1 MCMHMLHMHMCMH
14 MHMSHERHGSP
25 AAEPRLQKIHSF
37 RDFSQTGPCM
47 SAQHSA
53 APPQPPPLVKVALV
67 GDSGVGKTSL
77 MVRYV
82 EGTFDETQL
91 PTQGVNFMENTVSV
105 QGNEI
110 TFSVWDI
117 GGSHFESMLPLV
129 CNDAAV
135 VLLMFDLCRRE
146 SLDSIRK
153 WHEKA
158 RSFNKHAVPFLV
170 GCKWDQLALL
180 PEEEQR
186 HVEDMARRFAKAI
199 GAPLIFCAPSVPINV
214 TNVFKVAPRAL
225 ERTTPRLDHHAPNP
239 PLRPAQVILI
249 QLFGLQCAVPQL
261 SEPGQPLLL
270 YEPGVGPPESDQ
282 RLEPPPAPPSPPPPP
297 FPPSPAASPGG
308 WMSHGTAEPL
318 AESERMSA
326 LCSLSSMRS
335 LSSAVSS
342 SYQSTFGV

>member
-1 MCMHMLHMHMCMH
+1 
-14 MHMSHERHGSP
+14 
-25 AAEPRLQKIHSF
+25 
-37 RDFSQTGPCM
+37 M

-214 TNVFKVAPRAL
+214 TNVFKV
-225 ERTTPRLDHHAPNP
+225 
-239 PLRPAQVILI
+239 ILI

>member
-1 MCMHMLHMHMCMH
+1 MLMTKPCFGFKALRPIIFPRNTRFPHFHLNIFQAQAQCAHAVNRLRRTM
-14 MHMSHERHGSP
+14 P
-25 AAEPRLQKIHSF
+25 AQ
-37 RDFSQTGPCM
+37 Q
-47 SAQHSA
+47 SA
-53 APPQPPPLVKVALV
+53 AQPQPPPLVKVALV

-77 MVRYV
+77 MMRYV

-91 PTQGVNFMENTVSV
+91 PTQGVNFMERTVSV
-105 QGNEI
+105 QGHEL

-199 GAPLIFCAPSVPINV
+199 RAPLIFCAPSVPINV
-214 TNVFKVAPRAL
+214 TNVFKV
-225 ERTTPRLDHHAPNP
+225 T
-239 PLRPAQVILI
+239 
-249 QLFGLQCAVPQL
+249 
-261 SEPGQPLLL
+261 
-270 YEPGVGPPESDQ
+270 
-282 RLEPPPAPPSPPPPP
+282 PPAPECTAPPLHRHAPSPTPPTP
-297 FPPSPAASPGG
+297 
-308 WMSHGTAEPL
+308 EC
-318 AESERMSA
+318 R
-326 LCSLSSMRS
+326 SS
-335 LSSAVSS
+335 
-342 SYQSTFGV
+342 

>member
-1 MCMHMLHMHMCMH
+1 M
-14 MHMSHERHGSP
+14 P
-25 AAEPRLQKIHSF
+25 AQ
-37 RDFSQTGPCM
+37 Q
-47 SAQHSA
+47 SA
-53 APPQPPPLVKVALV
+53 AQPQPPPLVKVALV

-77 MVRYV
+77 MMRYV

-91 PTQGVNFMENTVSV
+91 PTQGVNFMERTVSV
-105 QGNEI
+105 QGHEL

-180 PEEEQR
+180 PEGEQR

-199 GAPLIFCAPSVPINV
+199 RAPLIFCAPSVPINV
-214 TNVFKVAPRAL
+214 TNVFKV
-225 ERTTPRLDHHAPNP
+225 T
-239 PLRPAQVILI
+239 
-249 QLFGLQCAVPQL
+249 
-261 SEPGQPLLL
+261 
-270 YEPGVGPPESDQ
+270 
-282 RLEPPPAPPSPPPPP
+282 PPAPECTAPPLHSHAPSTIPPA
-297 FPPSPAASPGG
+297 PA
-308 WMSHGTAEPL
+308 
-318 AESERMSA
+318 RR
-326 LCSLSSMRS
+326 SS
-335 LSSAVSS
+335 
-342 SYQSTFGV
+342 

>member
-1 MCMHMLHMHMCMH
+1 M
-14 MHMSHERHGSP
+14 P
-25 AAEPRLQKIHSF
+25 AAQR
-37 RDFSQTGPCM
+37 
-47 SAQHSA
+47 A
-53 APPQPPPLVKVALV
+53 ATQPQPPPLVKVALV

-91 PTQGVNFMENTVSV
+91 PTQGVNFMERTVSV
-105 QGNEI
+105 QGHKL

-180 PEEEQR
+180 PKEEHR

-199 GAPLIFCAPSVPINV
+199 KAPLIFCAPSVPINV
-214 TNVFKVAPRAL
+214 TNVFKV
-225 ERTTPRLDHHAPNP
+225 T
-239 PLRPAQVILI
+239 
-249 QLFGLQCAVPQL
+249 
-261 SEPGQPLLL
+261 
-270 YEPGVGPPESDQ
+270 
-282 RLEPPPAPPSPPPPP
+282 PPAPECTAPPLHRHAPSPTPPAPSAGDFDTALRAAVRCAAARRDRAAPP
-297 FPPSPAASPGG
+297 ALRAGRRPIGDRERPETRTSARASL
-308 WMSHGTAEPL
+308 TAV
-318 AESERMSA
+318 
-326 LCSLSSMRS
+326 
-335 LSSAVSS
+335 SAVHAVPGRAPKRP
-342 SYQSTFGV
+342 GVAWERWDVDVESVLYKVDAFSLVGCVVELSLNIRCVIFVRILVNLALLLITVYG

>member
-1 MCMHMLHMHMCMH
+1 
-14 MHMSHERHGSP
+14 
-25 AAEPRLQKIHSF
+25 
-37 RDFSQTGPCM
+37 M
-47 SAQHSA
+47 SAQQRLESA
-53 APPQPPPLVKVALV
+53 AQPPLPPLVKVALV

-91 PTQGVNFMENTVSV
+91 PTQGVNFMEHTVSV

-129 CNDAAV
+129 CNDATV

-199 GAPLIFCAPSVPINV
+199 QAPLIFCAPSVPINV
-214 TNVFKVAPRAL
+214 MNVFKVAPRP
-225 ERTTPRLDHHAPNP
+225 RTHHATAATATPRAPLPSACAGNLDTAFRPAVRGAAARRARATSP
-239 PLRPAQVILI
+239 TLRAGGRPLR
-249 QLFGLQCAVPQL
+249 
-261 SEPGQPLLL
+261 ER
-270 YEPGVGPPESDQ
+270 PES
-282 RLEPPPAPPSPPPPP
+282 SPPTSSATLTAVLVLPGCTPGWPGAAWDVSGAAGGADVWFLLSVIDSLSIVSCVVELP
-297 FPPSPAASPGG
+297 FRVRCIIVASCDSLTRSLNNSANFSCGASPR
-308 WMSHGTAEPL
+308 ADY
-318 AESERMSA
+318 AI
-326 LCSLSSMRS
+326 
-335 LSSAVSS
+335 
-342 SYQSTFGV
+342 

>member
-1 MCMHMLHMHMCMH
+1 M
-14 MHMSHERHGSP
+14 
-25 AAEPRLQKIHSF
+25 AAQ
-37 RDFSQTGPCM
+37 
-47 SAQHSA
+47 SA
-53 APPQPPPLVKVALV
+53 AGAPSPPLVKVALV

-91 PTQGVNFMENTVSV
+91 PTQGVNFMERTVSV
-105 QGNEI
+105 QGHEL

-146 SLDSIRK
+146 SIDSIRK

-158 RSFNKHAVPFLV
+158 RSFNKHAVPVLV
-170 GCKWDQLALL
+170 GCKWDQLTLL

-199 GAPLIFCAPSVPINV
+199 RAPLIFCAPSVPINV
-214 TNVFKVAPRAL
+214 INVFKVPPAAAALPRLCTATPRAPPRRHPHAGDLDTALRAAVCGAAPHRGRAAPRAL
-225 ERTTPRLDHHAPNP
+225 RAGR
-239 PLRPAQVILI
+239 RPARES
-249 QLFGLQCAVPQL
+249 ARPR
-261 SEPGQPLLL
+261 PG
-270 YEPGVGPPESDQ
+270 
-282 RLEPPPAPPSPPPPP
+282 PPPAPASPPSAS
-297 FPPSPAASPGG
+297 FTPSPAAPPNDRV
-308 WMSHGTAEPL
+308 SHG
-318 AESERMSA
+318 SA
-326 LCSLSSMRS
+326 RGSAGALGTSMAGLCSVRSMRA

-342 SYQSTFGV
+342 SCKSTFGV

>member
-1 MCMHMLHMHMCMH
+1 
-14 MHMSHERHGSP
+14 
-25 AAEPRLQKIHSF
+25 
-37 RDFSQTGPCM
+37 M
-47 SAQHSA
+47 SADTEQK
-53 APPQPPPLVKVALV
+53 PPLVKVALV

-105 QGNEI
+105 QGHEI

-153 WHEKA
+153 WHEKV

-180 PEEEQR
+180 PEEEQSY
-186 HVEDMARRFAKAI
+186 VGNMARRFAKAI
-199 GAPLIFCAPSVPINV
+199 RAPLIFCAPSVPINV
-214 TNVFKVAPRAL
+214 TNVFKV
-225 ERTTPRLDHHAPNP
+225 
-239 PLRPAQVILI
+239 ILI
-249 QLFGLQCAVPQL
+249 QLFGLQCAVPKL
-261 SEPGQPLLL
+261 SEAGQPLLL
-270 YEPGVGPPESDQ
+270 YEPGADPSKIDPRTS
-282 RLEPPPAPPSPPPPP
+282 PPPAPPSPPSL
-297 FPPSPAASPGG
+297 PPSPA
-308 WMSHGTAEPL
+308 MSCAISSGRGSS
-318 AESERMSA
+318 AESISG

-335 LSSAVSS
+335 VSS
-342 SYQSTFGV
+342 VVSSNYHSMFGV